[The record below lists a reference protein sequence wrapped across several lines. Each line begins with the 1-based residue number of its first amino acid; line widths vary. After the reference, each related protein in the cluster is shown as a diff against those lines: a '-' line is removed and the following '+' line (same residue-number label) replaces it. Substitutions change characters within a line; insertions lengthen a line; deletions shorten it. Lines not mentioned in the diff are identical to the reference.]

1 MTRRVLEPRL
11 RLGKEGRREMSDE
24 TTTSGTGG
32 WSSTD
37 AAGSAPQSQEPGAG
51 ERVGFCQDCGKPLTA
66 DTVRPVGTGV
76 FCEPC
81 LQTRVGVPGGAP
93 GYTTVPNY
101 GTASPHPVAPRDPS
115 PGLAALLGVI
125 PGAGAVYNGQY
136 GKGIAHLVIF
146 VILVSLASDVN
157 GLFGFFVAGWEI
169 YMMIEAH
176 HTAVAMRDGLPL
188 PNPFGFNDIGERM
201 GFGKNWGVA
210 ARMNVAGSGTPPPGA
225 TTAAAAPGYAPV
237 SSTAPGYVPVGAA
250 PDWVGYVPPTAFGAA
265 AAQQEAMAAQARE
278 QAAQSAAYYS
288 QVPYAPTYAGPAYST
303 VPPVGAVP
311 SAAVLPPELPSRRFP
326 VGALWLIGLGILI
339 LLANILPDWQMS
351 ARWWPPILFAGLSTW
366 LFTRRLRSGVK
377 LICVIRWPVI
387 LMTLAIMF
395 ALHAAYFAVT
405 FGLTVSVLLIVFGGL
420 LLLERTAG
428 ASPVYEPPVSYSVV
442 PSSVDVDAEAEA
454 ARSRAA
460 FTESDP
466 DSTKGGQ

>member
-1 MTRRVLEPRL
+1 
-11 RLGKEGRREMSDE
+11 MSDE
-24 TTTSGTGG
+24 TTTTGTGG
-32 WSSTD
+32 GWSTTD
-37 AAGSAPQSQEPGAG
+37 AAGSAPQNQEPGAG
-51 ERVGFCQDCGKPLTA
+51 ERVGFCQDCGKPLTV

-81 LQTRVGVPGGAP
+81 LQTRVGGAGAAPGYSATP

-101 GTASPHPVAPRDPS
+101 GTVPPRPVASNEPS
-115 PGLAALLGVI
+115 PGLAGLLGLI
-125 PGAGAVYNGQY
+125 PGVGAAYNGQY
-136 GKGIAHLVIF
+136 AKGIAHLVIF
-146 VILVSLASDVN
+146 VVLFALMVDVS
-157 GLFGFFVAGWEI
+157 GFFFFFVAGWEV

-176 HTAVAMRDGLPL
+176 HTALAMRDGLPL

-201 GFGKNWGVA
+201 GFGKNWGVVA
-210 ARMNVAGSGTPPPGA
+210 KVNVGGSGATPAPGA
-225 TTAAAAPGYAPV
+225 PAAAATPGYVPG
-237 SSTAPGYVPVGAA
+237 SSAASGYVPVGTA
-250 PDWVGYVPPTAFGAA
+250 PDWVGYVPPTAFGAG
-265 AAQQEAMAAQARE
+265 AAQQEAAAAQARE

-288 QVPYAPTYAGPAYST
+288 QVPYASTYAGPDYSA
-303 VPPVGAVP
+303 VPPV
-311 SAAVLPPELPSRRFP
+311 AALPPAATSGKFP
-326 VGALWLIGLGILI
+326 VGAI
-339 LLANILPDWQMS
+339 LLIALGTILLLAMLFPDWQIGN
-351 ARWWPPILFAGLSTW
+351 RWWPTILFASLSTW

-428 ASPVYEPPVSYSVV
+428 ASPVYEAPLSYSVV
-442 PSSVDVDAEAEA
+442 PSAADAEAEA

-460 FTESDP
+460 FTENDT